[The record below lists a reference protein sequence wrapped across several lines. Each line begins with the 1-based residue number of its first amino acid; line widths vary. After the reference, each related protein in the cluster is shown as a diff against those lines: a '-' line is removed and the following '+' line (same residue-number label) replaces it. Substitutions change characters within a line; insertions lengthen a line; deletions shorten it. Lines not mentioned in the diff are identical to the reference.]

1 LLISRQRTGQCGLQ
15 RRTSL
20 RPARGAQ
27 LDWHEERTAVLEGLR
42 VRRPRAT
49 VDDAD
54 LPEHARLDD
63 REGQLRAV
71 RGPDHDLDPAGDDQD
86 QGVARITC
94 GKQHLTAAHGPEPG
108 RPDPYLLWLE
118 NHSGRS

>member
-1 LLISRQRTGQCGLQ
+1 MRLAAANESAPGAGSSARL
-15 RRTSL
+15 
-20 RPARGAQ
+20 ARGA
-27 LDWHEERTAVLEGLR
+27 DGGPRGPP
-42 VRRPRAT
+42 RPPTRAT

-118 NHSGRS
+118 NRSGRS